1 MKTTS
6 ILKTFSPDGNINVDF
21 SVVND
26 LNYYNGIVFKGF
38 VSGIPTGILSGGQYD
53 NLMGKMG
60 YKSKAIG
67 FAVYLDE
74 LEKRFPNHPETIA
87 ETRDF
92 LTTLGGAPVV
102 ILVSFY
108 REYAGRDASII
119 AIAAAIENLMLA
131 AWDKGIGS
139 CCLNAPLTAG
149 FGEELHQRF
158 APDRGETLAL
168 ITLGYP
174 DQSPAMPVRRA
185 GRYEFI

>member
-1 MKTTS
+1 MDAKECILTRRS
-6 ILKTFSPDGNINVDF
+6 IRKYKPDPISDEILTELLEAAVTAPSGINRQPWHF
-21 SVVND
+21 SVLRSPEARAD
-26 LNYYNGIVFKGF
+26 LHKIMLKVDQAFLP
-38 VSGIPTGILSGGQYD
+38 V
-53 NLMGKMG
+53 
-60 YKSKAIG
+60 
-67 FAVYLDE
+67 
-74 LEKRFPNHPETIA
+74 LENRFPNHPETIS

-108 REYAGRDASII
+108 REYVGRDASII
-119 AIAAAIENLMLA
+119 AIAAAIENLLLA

-158 APDRGETLAL
+158 APDKGETLAL